1 METILER
8 LMRKILYAGL
18 PRRLRVPRST
28 ITKRM
33 AAKKAIAK
41 LAKKVKASPKKT
53 IKPLTGSAKEQRK
66 QIIQRGNKAAEAER
80 EKMVDLMMLRD
91 YDKRFPGRRT
101 PKQVEATKK
110 EIEKLKPI
118 MEGRLRHIQEL
129 TKQESADPKMD
140 YKQAFMRG
148 VKKDYVKN
156 RARKIAAMRRKTD
169 KMIVKQNKGEYVP
182 TPWRD
187 DILALDKKVTSKK
200 MLGKKPPGSK
210 KTIKEHG
217 KSFMEKRRQGRQL
230 GPLVV
235 EGKEMSVAEEL
246 KTRRNQLGRMRSA
259 RKKALVEAR
268 IKFLE
273 SKQPKGKK

>member
-1 METILER
+1 MKSILAKLLGR
-8 LMRKILYAGL
+8 AGKN
-18 PRRLRVPRST
+18 V
-28 ITKRM
+28 TKRM
-33 AAKKAIAK
+33 AARRAAAK
-41 LAKKVKASPKKT
+41 LAKKAKASPKKP

-66 QIIQRGNKAAEAER
+66 QIIQRGDKAAEAER
-80 EKMVDLMMLRD
+80 KKMVDLMMLRD

-118 MEGRLRHIQEL
+118 MEGRLRSIQEL

-156 RARKIAAMRRKTD
+156 RARKIAAMRKKTD
-169 KMIVKQNKGEYVP
+169 KTITKQAKDVP
-182 TPWRD
+182 PT
-187 DILALDKKVTSKK
+187 KVTSKK
-200 MLGKKPPGSK
+200 MMTKKPPGSK
-210 KTIKEHG
+210 KPIKEHG
-217 KSFMEKRRQGRQL
+217 KSFMEKRRQAALEREARAM

-235 EGKEMSVAEEL
+235 DGKRMSVAEEL

-273 SKQPKGKK
+273 TKLPKGKK